1 MLVAGAR
8 VRRGAATVPS
18 HKACHELFS
27 SLRSLWSED
36 MTLVMNFL
44 QFAFSGCKERFL
56 AGETK
61 IIGAMKLDPF
71 SCR

>member
-1 MLVAGAR
+1 MGRRCDCTLTQGVSRTIQLAALFLV
-8 VRRGAATVPS
+8 RGRD
-18 HKACHELFS
+18 F
-27 SLRSLWSED
+27 
-36 MTLVMNFL
+36 VMNSL
-44 QFAFSGCKERFL
+44 QFTFSGCKERFL